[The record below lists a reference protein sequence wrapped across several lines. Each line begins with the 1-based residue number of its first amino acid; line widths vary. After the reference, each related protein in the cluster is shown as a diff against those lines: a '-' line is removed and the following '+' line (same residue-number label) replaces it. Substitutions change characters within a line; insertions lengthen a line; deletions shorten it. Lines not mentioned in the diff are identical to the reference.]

1 MLNKDKSVRL
11 THFIVRACYVLL
23 AAVAIALP
31 VILHNGF
38 YEFDILGEI
47 SEYILGP
54 FYAVVPAGYV
64 ALICLDKLLIN
75 IRKEI
80 VFDSKNVKLLRIISW
95 ACIYAGCVGML
106 SFIIIL
112 AMKFMF
118 ETLLILAIGELFM
131 GLVVRVVKNV
141 FEAAIKIKDENDLTI

>member
-1 MLNKDKSVRL
+1 MLNKDKSVKL
-11 THFIVRACYVLL
+11 THFTVRACYVLL
-23 AAVAIALP
+23 AATAIALP

-47 SEYILGP
+47 SEYVLGP

-75 IRKEI
+75 VRKEI
-80 VFDSKNVKLLRIISW
+80 VFDVKNVKLLRIISW

-106 SFIIIL
+106 SFFIIL